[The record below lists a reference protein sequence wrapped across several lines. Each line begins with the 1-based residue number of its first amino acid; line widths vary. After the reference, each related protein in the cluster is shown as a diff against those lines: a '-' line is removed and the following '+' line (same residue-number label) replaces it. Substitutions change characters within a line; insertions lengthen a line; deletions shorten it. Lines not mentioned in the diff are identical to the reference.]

1 MQSHPLHQDL
11 LRRLRP
17 FRTIVP
23 VLGLTLFGASAGEAA
38 SSAQRPDGPVEIVL
52 DGSDAMRGRLG
63 EVRKIDAARDFIDR
77 LRVELSDG
85 DDPPALGLRV
95 FGAGSA
101 RPQRDCRD
109 SRILLSPADPA
120 EAWPR
125 ALSEIEPLGGS
136 ALARAL
142 GAAAGDEATTFVLV
156 TGGADGCGDDACET
170 WREIARRGGNR
181 RLRLHVVAFDPD
193 SGEVEGLRCLSRAGS
208 GTFLR
213 IDGAS
218 EVVDAA
224 RRLARILR
232 NEGLLDVRL
241 SVGGE
246 RFAAPVRVLRPV
258 DEEIVDAFTARGPRP
273 LPAGMYTVVVETAP
287 TVVFDRVLVLP
298 GETAVIGRD
307 DYGRIEVSLLDEGNR
322 PLMAPVSIRASG
334 GGPELRY
341 ATTGEAVVLGEGAYD
356 VVVDLGDSL
365 LARAGVQVAAG
376 RTARVSFGGTGA
388 VRIVAPEFSE
398 PPLTRALLMR
408 GGRIDTLSVGSWDTL
423 PAGRYRLVVH
433 TIPVYVSQGIVVEA
447 AGKTSVELPATG
459 VLGVDLS
466 GPDGPLNGVRIDVRE
481 PLTGEIYGAVASGER
496 RLVMPGTYHLEMST
510 VPPRVEEGIEVIPGK
525 RRVVTRGGM
534 GRIAVEAST
543 DPPDRALR
551 LEVLADGGA
560 RRLGEATGAP
570 PAIHVWPGSYLVR
583 VWRGARLSWEGPVSV
598 APDETARIDSIGSLR
613 RGGERVPAGDPSTS
627 EGRRP

>member
-1 MQSHPLHQDL
+1 MQPHALHQDL
-11 LRRLRP
+11 LRRLFP
-17 FRTIVP
+17 LRTIVP
-23 VLGLTLFGASAGEAA
+23 VLALTLFGAPAGEAA
-38 SSAQRPDGPVEIVL
+38 SSAQRPDGPIEVIL
-52 DGSDAMRGRLG
+52 DGSNAMRGRLG

-77 LRVELSDG
+77 LRVELADG
-85 DDPPALGLRV
+85 DDPSALGLRV
-95 FGAGSA
+95 FGGGSPGA
-101 RPQRDCRD
+101 QRDCRD
-109 SRILLSPADPA
+109 SRLLLSPSDPA
-120 EAWPR
+120 EAWSR
-125 ALSEIEPLGGS
+125 ALSRIEPLGGS

-142 GAAAGDEATTFVLV
+142 GAAAADSSTIFVLV
-156 TGGADGCGDDACET
+156 TGGADGCGEDACET
-170 WREIARRGGNR
+170 WREIAGRRGDR
-181 RLRLHVVAFDPD
+181 RLRLHVVAFAPDPE
-193 SGEVEGLRCLSRAGS
+193 EVEGLRCLSRAGS
-208 GTFLR
+208 GTLLR
-213 IDGAS
+213 IDKAS
-218 EVVDAA
+218 EIADTA

-258 DEEIVDAFTARGPRP
+258 DEEVVDAFTARGPRP
-273 LPAGMYTVVVETAP
+273 LPAGMYRVVVETAP

-298 GETAVIGRD
+298 GETALIARD

-322 PLMAPVSIRASG
+322 PQAAPVSIRASS

-341 ATTGEAVVLGEGAYD
+341 STTGETVVLGEGTYD

-365 LARAGVQVAAG
+365 LARDGVPVAAG
-376 RTARVSFGGTGA
+376 RTAHVSFGGTGA
-388 VRIVAPEFSE
+388 VRVVAPEFPE

-433 TIPVYVSQGIVVEA
+433 TIPVYVSQEVVVQA
-447 AGKTSVELPATG
+447 AGKTSVDLPTTG

-466 GPDGPLNGVRIDVRE
+466 GPDGPVKGVRIDVRE
-481 PLTGEIYGAVASGER
+481 PLTGEIYGALASGER
-496 RLVMPGTYHLEMST
+496 RLVMPGTYHLELST
-510 VPPRVEEGIEVIPGK
+510 VPPRVEEGVEVIPGK
-525 RRVVTRGGM
+525 RRIVTRGGM
-534 GRIAVEAST
+534 ARIAVEASA
-543 DPPDRALR
+543 DPPSRSLR
-551 LEVLADGGA
+551 LEVLTEGGA

-613 RGGERVPAGDPSTS
+613 RGGERVPARDPSTS